1 MIQPQIHHRIQLLAC
16 LFLALTVNPSSSFGN
31 KIRQRDALIV
41 TTAYQMYDFVMM
53 PSQPPPPKSKSAV
66 PLPEGKAGERRIID
80 PNVYDFYATERAIIG
95 KYRASGLYPHGS
107 IVPIWTVDWH
117 DVNVVVSGDG
127 HHLARMHWNYDDDLN
142 HPEITLYE
150 DGKELR
156 MWSMKDLVNNNV
168 WCLLKS
174 GLYLGLELKRHIE
187 PGENRTGAFDE
198 VDFVTTRGQSL
209 RFNLATG
216 ELVERTINQ
225 CELRLPYL
233 FDMRWDAPHVN
244 PLQEIGLNDDHPSNQ
259 WLLLT
264 LGVGVFVI
272 LFQSRKNHRKH
283 QKTKE

>member
-1 MIQPQIHHRIQLLAC
+1 MKKPQIHHRIQLLAC
-16 LFLALTVNPSSSFGN
+16 LFLALSINPSSSFGN

-41 TTAYQMYDFVMM
+41 TTDNQMYDFVMM
-53 PSQPPPPKSKSAV
+53 PSQPPPPKIKSAV

-127 HHLARMHWNYDDDLN
+127 HHLARVSWSYDEELN
-142 HPEITLYE
+142 HPAITFYE
-150 DGKELR
+150 DGKEFKT
-156 MWSMKDLVNNNV
+156 WSMKDLVDNNV

-174 GLYLGLELKRHIE
+174 GTYFGIELKRHIE
-187 PGENRTGAFDE
+187 PGENTAGALDE
-198 VDFVTTRGQSL
+198 VDFLTNRGQSL

-233 FDMRWDAPHVN
+233 SDMRWETPHVN
-244 PLQEIGLNDDHPSNQ
+244 TLQEIELNDDHPGNH

-272 LFQSRKNHRKH
+272 LFHSKKSNR
-283 QKTKE
+283 KTKKPKD